1 MADELE
7 TEGEHQQIQMVAGPR
22 NHLEFHEAG
31 NQDSGPF
38 SSGHHVPCLQQGT
51 PLRFATKTTTRTRRK
66 SCASTARASDAIK
79 ELQRGTTSETSIR
92 RNRDT
97 AIFLP
102 LPSKLMDSS
111 PCRCGAD
118 VIRCVRPTLVRA
130 RWYQSNRPQAGN
142 TNGVPGDRFLSR
154 KLGERVVL
162 WVRHEPANPA

>member
-1 MADELE
+1 MADELK
-7 TEGEHQQIQMVAGPR
+7 TDGEHHKFGRLQTPATI
-22 NHLEFHEAG
+22 
-31 NQDSGPF
+31 
-38 SSGHHVPCLQQGT
+38 SSFTRPETRIPVSFL
-51 PLRFATKTTTRTRRK
+51 LATMSRVSSKGRLCVSPQKTTTRTRRK

-102 LPSKLMDSS
+102 LPSKLLDSS

-142 TNGVPGDRFLSR
+142 ANGVPGDRLLSR